1 MDSVEAIVV
10 LARQALLLS
19 LILSLPVVITAG
31 IVGLLVGLIQ
41 AVTQLQDQALLM
53 ALKLSAVIAILFV
66 TGGWMSGELISI
78 FEKSIR
84 AAFL

>member
-53 ALKLSAVIAILFV
+53 ALKLSAVIAVLFV
-66 TGGWMSGELISI
+66 TGGWMSGELVSI

-84 AAFL
+84 AAFQ

>member
-1 MDSVEAIVV
+1 MESVEAIVV

-31 IVGLLVGLIQ
+31 VVGLLVGLIQ

-53 ALKLSAVIAILFV
+53 ALKLSAVMAVLFV
-66 TGGWMSGELISI
+66 TGSWMSGELVSI

>member
-19 LILSLPVVITAG
+19 LILSLPVVVTAG

-53 ALKLSAVIAILFV
+53 ALKLSAVIAVLFV
-66 TGGWMSGELISI
+66 TGGWMSSELVSI

-84 AAFL
+84 AAFQ

>member
-31 IVGLLVGLIQ
+31 VVGLLVGLIQ

-53 ALKLSAVIAILFV
+53 ALKLSAVIAVLFV
-66 TGGWMSGELISI
+66 TGGWMSSELVSI

-84 AAFL
+84 AAFQ

>member
-53 ALKLSAVIAILFV
+53 ALKLSAVIAVLFV
-66 TGGWMSGELISI
+66 TGGWMSAELVSI

-84 AAFL
+84 AAFQ

>member
-53 ALKLSAVIAILFV
+53 ALKLSAVIAVLFV
-66 TGGWMSGELISI
+66 TGGWMSSELVSI

-84 AAFL
+84 AAFQ

>member
-1 MDSVEAIVV
+1 MDNVEAIVV

-19 LILSLPVVITAG
+19 LILSLPVVVTAG
-31 IVGLLVGLIQ
+31 IVGLIVGLIQ

-53 ALKLSAVIAILFV
+53 ALKLSAVIAVLFV
-66 TGGWMSGELISI
+66 TGGWMSTELVSI

-84 AAFL
+84 TAFQ

>member
-53 ALKLSAVIAILFV
+53 ALKLSAVIAVLFV
-66 TGGWMSGELISI
+66 TGGWMSSELISI

>member
-53 ALKLSAVIAILFV
+53 ALKLSAVIAVLFI
-66 TGGWMSGELISI
+66 TGGWMSAELVSI

-84 AAFL
+84 AAFQ